1 MIVLLNLNKKKS
13 ITQFLKD
20 LKKTLK
26 ENIGWLM
33 AIFILGAIIMLVLFG
48 VLFYLSTILEE
59 RYHIVN
65 TKKGLV
71 MAIPLLALSI
81 SSFVAGKSWQQ

>member
-1 MIVLLNLNKKKS
+1 M
-13 ITQFLKD
+13 KD

-65 TKKGLV
+65 TKKV
-71 MAIPLLALSI
+71 
-81 SSFVAGKSWQQ
+81 